1 MLESLL
7 TAGLLFITP
16 EVVVLFADL
25 LIDVVTFELLFD
37 VFAVTA
43 TDVLDVFGLA
53 VEVIVTELFSFV
65 AGVVSLSFVN
75 FGVGEGFG
83 DSVRIFLTFLQLYY
97 N

>member
-1 MLESLL
+1 M
-7 TAGLLFITP
+7 

-25 LIDVVTFELLFD
+25 LIGVVTFRVLFD
-37 VFAVTA
+37 VFEVETVVFTVTA
-43 TDVLDVFGLA
+43 TDVLV
-53 VEVIVTELFSFV
+53 VEANVIELFIFV
-65 AGVVSLSFVN
+65 TGVVSFA